1 MFKGVVLAV
10 VVKKKT
16 QITNIIKISV
26 SVEVV
31 KDNFGSCN
39 IIHSEDK
46 KPHY

>member
-16 QITNIIKISV
+16 QITNKISV

-31 KDNFGSCN
+31 KNNFGSCN